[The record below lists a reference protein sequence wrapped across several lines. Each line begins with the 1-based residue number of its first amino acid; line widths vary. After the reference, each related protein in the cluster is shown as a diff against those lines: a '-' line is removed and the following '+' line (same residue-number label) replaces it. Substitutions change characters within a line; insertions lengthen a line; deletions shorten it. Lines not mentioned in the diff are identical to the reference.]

1 MKRIFIVICSLAA
14 VSILSAQSSSSRESE
29 RSKILSV
36 INRQVEGW
44 NNGNIEEFM
53 QGYAQSDS
61 LRFASGGTVTFGWK
75 NMLARYQR
83 RYSTRDS
90 MGTLIFTGISVELL
104 SDESAI
110 AFGTWRLKRE
120 KDQPWGLFTLL
131 FKHINGEWRIVH
143 DHTSSGN

>member
-1 MKRIFIVICSLAA
+1 MKRIIAVICSLVFVAM
-14 VSILSAQSSSSRESE
+14 ISAQPIPARESE
-29 RSKILSV
+29 HRKILSV
-36 INRQVEGW
+36 IDRQVQGW
-44 NNGNIEEFM
+44 NYGNIEEFM
-53 QGYAQSDS
+53 QGYAKDDS

-83 RYSTRDS
+83 RYPTRDS
-90 MGTLIFTGISVELL
+90 MGTLIFSGISVDLL
-104 SDESAI
+104 SEGSAL

-131 FKHINGEWRIVH
+131 FKKINGEWRIVH